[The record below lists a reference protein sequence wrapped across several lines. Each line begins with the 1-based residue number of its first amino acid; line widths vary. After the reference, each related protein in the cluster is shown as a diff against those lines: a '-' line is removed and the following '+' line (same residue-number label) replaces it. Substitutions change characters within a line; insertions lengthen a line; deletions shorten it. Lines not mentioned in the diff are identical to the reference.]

1 MGTEA
6 KRSFLSL
13 NKGPLRQ
20 IVLPRLISFGLFFL
34 LPAPHEGICGRGQ
47 TFHLIKD
54 TFHIS
59 SPLSPVISLFARLSC
74 LSLSLSLP
82 PASLSLFLLLCLPSF
97 LSSIIGSPEVPFAVT
112 VPFWLALDAFWNRWL
127 SRALMLPSN
136 RYRAKL
142 WSHDLDVA
150 ENVQPAPQT
159 SSSVKFLVCKRGV
172 LACRRRDWSGGVDLN
187 GFFRNQHYLFWKVK
201 GSERVLC
208 LTLFYFWGW
217 LLEDYC
223 KWQSIHYL
231 DGSSGVG
238 ERVVS

>member
-82 PASLSLFLLLCLPSF
+82 PASLSLVLLLCLPSF

-112 VPFWLALDAFWNRWL
+112 VPFWLALDAF
-127 SRALMLPSN
+127 
-136 RYRAKL
+136 
-142 WSHDLDVA
+142 
-150 ENVQPAPQT
+150 
-159 SSSVKFLVCKRGV
+159 
-172 LACRRRDWSGGVDLN
+172 
-187 GFFRNQHYLFWKVK
+187 
-201 GSERVLC
+201 
-208 LTLFYFWGW
+208 
-217 LLEDYC
+217 
-223 KWQSIHYL
+223 
-231 DGSSGVG
+231 
-238 ERVVS
+238 